1 MDPLVINLN
10 AQNLRDDIDLE
21 VSKVA
26 ARTRKD
32 GVSMYDILKIYT
44 SDDPLVQNALNDSIR
59 SVVSQFADIATE
71 GTNSIVFRVPDFDPA
86 NTDTLEEEIRR
97 YLASRT
103 VADWFLTRL
112 PDMAQYFATLSTEC
126 LGRATTLLR
135 HRKRVER

>member
-10 AQNLRDDIDLE
+10 AQTLLDDIDLE

-26 ARTRKD
+26 VRTRKD

-44 SDDPLVQNALNDSIR
+44 SDDPLVENALNDSIR
-59 SVVSQFADIATE
+59 SVVSQFHDVATE
-71 GTNSIVFRVPDFDPA
+71 GTSSIVFNVPDFDPA
-86 NTDTLEEEIRR
+86 NVDTLEEEIRR

-112 PDMAQYFATLSTEC
+112 PDMAQYFATLSVEC